1 MPSLTLDS
9 PSVEFVGYLICS
21 LCAIGGAV
29 VAAFRS
35 KPLTVKIVTI
45 LICLATAAPGLA
57 RVARL
62 NPGAV
67 AALDLTRAFAWL
79 AFVLSSLQNKKNILD
94 WIRAHRV
101 PTALTVAALAG
112 LPTLEALAAP
122 SGTSLFVLLAPW
134 QIGACVLMLFSI
146 ENVIRN
152 ARGYETP
159 LPLTI
164 YYSFGLVSIFEII
177 FFANTLALGGEQTW
191 LRSIRGFALV
201 LAACALFPRRSRQD
215 GHAEFALSRHAI
227 FHSTVLLAAG
237 TYLVVLSV
245 TSELFRL
252 NEGALG
258 ISIQALLLAIGAAG
272 LTALFRSTSARSR
285 AMVFI
290 GKHFFRLKYDYREVW
305 LKFIRQMAG
314 PDLRETL
321 HYRTLRAVADAVQ
334 CGSGALW
341 TFQQPIETYVGTAHW
356 NQDTLLPMMPAEG
369 SLPLYLLRTGWIIDI
384 DQCLEDPEFYDNIQ
398 LPRWMERQKNLWVV
412 VPLIHN
418 GVLEGLITLG
428 DARSKP
434 QRLSWEE
441 LDLLK
446 TVGAQAAGYLAEDR
460 AARELADAR
469 RLAEFNRR
477 FAFVV
482 HDIKNVVGQMS
493 LMLKNAERFGDNP
506 DFQQDM
512 LVTTGSAVERLRGM
526 LVQLGGKSSFSRPEA
541 QSVDLM
547 GLVTDATDRWKR
559 LYGDVSCAGTGS
571 VQVMAVPEK
580 VVSIL
585 DHLIQNSVDAAGVE
599 GCIRLVVSEAT
610 QDGIV
615 EVSDNGPGM
624 SVDFVKNQLFRPFE
638 TSKPGGSGLGAF
650 QALRMVREMGGN
662 LEVVTN
668 PGRGT
673 AIRVRLPKEALTQQH
688 GTESLIAPLN
698 G

>member
-1 MPSLTLDS
+1 MPSLTLES
-9 PSVEFVGYLICS
+9 AGVELLGYLICS
-21 LCAIGGAV
+21 LLSLGAAV
-29 VAAFRS
+29 AAAFRAKTS
-35 KPLTVKIVTI
+35 TVTSATS
-45 LICLATAAPGLA
+45 LICLATAAPCLA
-57 RVARL
+57 RIARMS
-62 NPGAV
+62 PGAV
-67 AALDLTRAFAWL
+67 AVLDLMRACAWL
-79 AFVLSSLQNKKNILD
+79 AFILSNLRNKHDIFA
-94 WIRAHRV
+94 WFRTHRG
-101 PTALTVAALAG
+101 PTALTIAALAG
-112 LPTLEALAAP
+112 LPAFEALAAP
-122 SGTSLFVLLAPW
+122 SGTSLSVLLAPW
-134 QIGACVLMLFSI
+134 EIAACVLMLFSI

-152 ARGYETP
+152 VRGYETP
-159 LPLTI
+159 LPLAI

-177 FFANTLALGGEQTW
+177 FFANTLALGDGQSW
-191 LRSIRGFALV
+191 LRSIRGFALL
-201 LAACALFPRRSRQD
+201 LAAGALFPRGLRHD
-215 GHAEFALSRHAI
+215 GHAGFALSRNAI

-237 TYLVVLSV
+237 TYLVALSI

-258 ISIQALLLAIGAAG
+258 ISIEALLLALGAAG

-305 LKFIRQMAG
+305 LQFIRHMAG

-321 HYRTLRAVADAVQ
+321 HNRTLRAVADAVQ

-356 NQDTLLPMMPAEG
+356 NQDTLLPMIPAEAP
-369 SLPLYLLRTGWIIDI
+369 LPHYLLRTGWIIDI
-384 DQCLEDPEFYDNIQ
+384 DQCLEDPGFYDNLQ
-398 LPRWMERQKNLWVV
+398 LPRWMERETNLWVI

-428 DARSKP
+428 DPRSKP
-434 QRLSWEE
+434 SRLSWEE

-469 RLAEFNRR
+469 RLGEFNRR

-506 DFQQDM
+506 DFQHDM
-512 LVTTGSAVERLRGM
+512 LVTTSSAVERLRGM
-526 LVQLGGKSSFSRPEA
+526 LVQLGSKSSFARVESQP
-541 QSVDLM
+541 VDLM
-547 GLVTDATDRWKR
+547 GLVADATDRWKR
-559 LYGDVSCAGTGS
+559 LYGDVSCTGTGS

-580 VVSIL
+580 VVSVL
-585 DHLIQNSVDAAGVE
+585 DHLIQNSVDAAGAG

-610 QDGIV
+610 LDGIV
-615 EVSDNGPGM
+615 EVIDNGPGM

-638 TSKPGGSGLGAF
+638 TSKPDGSGLGAF

-662 LEVVTN
+662 LEVNTN
-668 PGRGT
+668 PGHGT
-673 AIRVRLPKEALTQQH
+673 AIRVRLPKEVLTQH
-688 GTESLIAPLN
+688 LHSESLITP
-698 G
+698 

>member
-1 MPSLTLDS
+1 MTGPTPETLNA
-9 PSVEFVGYLICS
+9 EFVGYLICS
-21 LCAIGGAV
+21 LGSIGAAAV
-29 VAAFRS
+29 TLFRS
-35 KPLTVKIVTI
+35 KPSMAKGVTS
-45 LICLATAAPGLA
+45 LVCLAIAAPCLA
-57 RVARL
+57 RVTGL
-62 NPGAV
+62 NSGLV
-67 AALDLTRAFAWL
+67 AALDLMRACAWL
-79 AFVLSSLQNKKNILD
+79 AFILSGLQNKRDIVA
-94 WIRAHRV
+94 WFRAHRV
-101 PTALTVAALAG
+101 PTALTVVALAG
-112 LPTLEALAAP
+112 LPALEAIGAP
-122 SGTSLFVLLAPW
+122 SETPLSVLLAPW
-134 QIGACVLMLFSI
+134 EIAVSVLTLFSI

-152 ARGYETP
+152 TRGYETP
-159 LPLTI
+159 LPLAI

-177 FFANTLALGGEQTW
+177 FFANTLTLGDEQSW
-191 LRSIRGFALV
+191 LRSIRGFALLLPV
-201 LAACALFPRRSRQD
+201 VALFPRKSRLD

-237 TYLVVLSV
+237 AYLVVLSV

-258 ISIQALLLAIGAAG
+258 ISLEALLLAIGVAG

-305 LKFIRQMAG
+305 LKFIRHMAG

-321 HYRTLRAVADAVQ
+321 HNRTLRAVADAVQ

-356 NQDTLLPMMPAEG
+356 NQDTLLPMIPGE
-369 SLPLYLLRTGWIIDI
+369 SPLPDYLLRTGWIIDI
-384 DQCLEDPEFYDNIQ
+384 DQCLEDPAFYGNLH
-398 LPRWMERQKNLWVV
+398 LPRWVERQRNLWVI

-434 QRLSWEE
+434 SRLSWEE

-512 LVTTGSAVERLRGM
+512 LVTTSSAVERLRGM
-526 LVQLGGKSSFSRPEA
+526 LVQLGSKPSFARPEA
-541 QSVDLM
+541 QPVDLM

-559 LYGDVSCAGTGS
+559 LYGDVSCAGDGS

-585 DHLIQNSVDAAGVE
+585 DHLIQNSVDAAGAG

-615 EVSDNGPGM
+615 EVIDNGPGM

-662 LEVVTN
+662 LEVDTN

-673 AIRVRLPKEALTQQH
+673 AIRVRLPKEALIQQH
-688 GTESLIAPLN
+688 PGAESVIAP
-698 G
+698 